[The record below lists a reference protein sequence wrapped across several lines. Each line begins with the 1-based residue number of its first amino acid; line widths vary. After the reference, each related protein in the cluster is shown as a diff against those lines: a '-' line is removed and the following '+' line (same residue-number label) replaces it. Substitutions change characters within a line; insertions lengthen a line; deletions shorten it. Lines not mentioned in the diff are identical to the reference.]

1 MTVQVDQTGI
11 PTNLRINLK
20 EYGMLWMESETPMIY
35 RVLFSTMATYL
46 KTVQTKSIEKQAFVI
61 KDMKGQFKIAA
72 IMTYHKPTD
81 GDEDKGNWSL
91 EFTLNEEDLDNIETI
106 HDNFNDAFFM
116 VANKEVYNANN
127 GRFKSSKHCTDLFC
141 ELIDVLVNYLDDNAK
156 QDDVLE
162 VEVPGVFVASVG
174 VEKGKKVMGI
184 VPGEIIRQIV
194 KSDDIL

>member
-1 MTVQVDQTGI
+1 
-11 PTNLRINLK
+11 
-20 EYGMLWMESETPMIY
+20 
-35 RVLFSTMATYL
+35 
-46 KTVQTKSIEKQAFVI
+46 
-61 KDMKGQFKIAA
+61 MKGQFKIAA